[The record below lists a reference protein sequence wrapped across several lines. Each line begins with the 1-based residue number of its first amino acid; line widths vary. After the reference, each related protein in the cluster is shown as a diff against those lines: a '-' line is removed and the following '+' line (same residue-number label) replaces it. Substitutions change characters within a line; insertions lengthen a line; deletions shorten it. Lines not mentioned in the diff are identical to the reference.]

1 MDFYKISWKG
11 HIGNKSVLRYYSFMK
26 SRQFHFL
33 GVINKNAHVNVI
45 YLSQGDRLYI
55 VWRGLLYILLK
66 FPTPN
71 KEGGK

>member
-1 MDFYKISWKG
+1 
-11 HIGNKSVLRYYSFMK
+11 MK

-55 VWRGLLYILLK
+55 VWRGLLYILSK
-66 FPTPN
+66 MGSREPHEGN
-71 KEGGK
+71 KKQ